1 MALFGFSDIK
11 FNSSSGPVKGPLAAL
26 EGTQFE
32 KNTYRYPIDVGSTD
46 KAHYMVIYIRQQNK
60 TQYPG
65 TTVDGIP
72 PDNNNFGLG
81 GSTNKNS
88 LMGALKAAQDGKL
101 ASHFGSEIIGKVNS
115 GLSQINNATNG
126 ALSGITS
133 SISKGFSGAVSGLD
147 NMFGQA
153 TASFT
158 GSSGATQAFLGNSI
172 QKITNKSF
180 LQTTSLTTDAIALYM
195 PDKLNYTYDQGYDAI
210 DIGNELGGKILG
222 GGASAVDAFKS
233 GESLGDAVKKAAASS
248 GKSIALTAGQK
259 VSEVAGSLGVGQNTA
274 RLGFTAV
281 TGAVQN
287 PMLEMIYK
295 SPNFRSFTF
304 DFMFYPRDEFEALE
318 VQRIIE
324 RLRFHQ
330 APERIQD
337 AQAFLIPPSEFD
349 IKFYYGGAQNPNIP
363 PISTCVLKTI
373 DVNYAPNG
381 FTAYEVPG
389 QNNPSLGRTGMPVAI
404 QVQLQ
409 FQETSYLTKED
420 YRNDQGV
427 GTVGMTSL

>member
-1 MALFGFSDIK
+1 MALFGFSDIQ

-158 GSSGATQAFLGNSI
+158 GSSGATQSFLGNSI

-195 PDKLNYTYDQGYDAI
+195 PDTLNYTYDQGYDAI

-233 GESLGDAVKKAAASS
+233 GESLGDAVKKAATSS
-248 GKSIALTAGQK
+248 GKSIGLTAGQK
-259 VSEVAGSLGVGQNTA
+259 VSEVAGSLGIGQNTA

-427 GTVGMTSL
+427 GTVGMTSF

>member
-1 MALFGFSDIK
+1 MALFGFSDIQ

-32 KNTYRYPIDVGSTD
+32 KNTFRYPIDIGSTD
-46 KAHYMVIYIRQQNK
+46 KAHYMMIYIRQQGK
-60 TQYPG
+60 TGG
-65 TTVDGIP
+65 TNVDFP
-72 PDNNNFGLG
+72 PDNNNFGFG
-81 GSTNKNS
+81 GNTNVNS
-88 LMGALKAAQDGKL
+88 LLGAVQAAQQGKL
-101 ASHFGSEIIGKVNS
+101 ASHFGSDIIGKVNS

-126 ALSGITS
+126 ALSGVTNAIG
-133 SISKGFSGAVSGLD
+133 KGFSGAVSGLD

-195 PDKLNYTYDQGYDAI
+195 PDTLNYTYDQGYDAI
-210 DIGNELGGKILG
+210 DIGNELGGKIAA

-233 GESLGDAVKKAAASS
+233 GESLGDAVKKAGASA
-248 GKSIALTAGQK
+248 GKSLALTGVQKILETAGN
-259 VSEVAGSLGVGQNTA
+259 LGVGQNST
-274 RLGFTAV
+274 RLGFTAA
-281 TGAVQN
+281 TGAVSN

-304 DFMFYPRDEFEALE
+304 DFIFYPRDESEALE

-324 RLRFHQ
+324 RLRYHQ
-330 APERIQD
+330 APERMQD

-363 PISTCVLKTI
+363 PISTCILKTI

-381 FTAYEVPG
+381 FSAYEVPG

-409 FQETSYLTKED
+409 FQETTYLTKED
-420 YRNDQGV
+420 YRNDHGV
-427 GTVGMTSL
+427 GTLAMVKKT

>member
-1 MALFGFSDIK
+1 MALFGFSDIQ
-11 FNSSSGPVKGPLAAL
+11 FNTTSGPVRGPLAAL

-32 KNTYRYPIDVGSTD
+32 KNTFRYPIDIGSTD
-46 KAHYMVIYIRQQNK
+46 KAHYMMIYIRQQGK
-60 TQYPG
+60 TGG
-65 TTVDGIP
+65 TNVDFP
-72 PDNNNFGLG
+72 PDNNNFGYG
-81 GSTNKNS
+81 GNTNINS
-88 LMGALKAAQDGKL
+88 LTGALQAAQQGKL
-101 ASHFGSEIIGKVNS
+101 ASHFGADIIGKVNS

-126 ALSGITS
+126 ALSGITGA
-133 SISKGFSGAVSGLD
+133 IGKGFSGAVSGLD

-180 LQTTSLTTDAIALYM
+180 LQTTRLTTDAIALYM
-195 PDKLNYTYDQGYDAI
+195 PDTLNYTYDQGYDAI
-210 DIGNELGGKILG
+210 DIGNELGGKIAAAG
-222 GGASAVDAFKS
+222 VSAIDAFKS
-233 GESLGDAVKKAAASS
+233 GETLKDAVAKAGVSA
-248 GKSIALTAGQK
+248 GKSALMTGGEAISKTIGN
-259 VSEVAGSLGVGQNTA
+259 LGVGQNSA
-274 RLGFTAV
+274 RLGFTAF
-281 TGAVQN
+281 TGAVSN

-304 DFMFYPRDEFEALE
+304 DFMFYPRDESEALE

-324 RLRFHQ
+324 RLRYHQ
-330 APERIQD
+330 APERMQD

-409 FQETSYLTKED
+409 FQETTYLTKED
-420 YRNDQGV
+420 YRNDHGV
-427 GTVGMTSL
+427 GTLAMVKKS

>member
-195 PDKLNYTYDQGYDAI
+195 PDTLNYTYDQGYDAI

-427 GTVGMTSL
+427 GTVGMTSF

>member
-1 MALFGFSDIK
+1 MALFGFSDIQ

-88 LMGALKAAQDGKL
+88 LMGALKAAQEGKL
-101 ASHFGSEIIGKVNS
+101 ASHFGADIIGKVNS

-126 ALSGITS
+126 ALSGITGA
-133 SISKGFSGAVSGLD
+133 IGKGFSGAVSGLD

-195 PDKLNYTYDQGYDAI
+195 PDTLNYTYDQGYDAI

-233 GESLGDAVKKAAASS
+233 GESLGDAVKKAATSS
-248 GKSIALTAGQK
+248 GKSVALTAGQK
-259 VSEVAGSLGVGQNTA
+259 VSEVAGTLGVGQNTA

-427 GTVGMTSL
+427 GTVGMTSF